1 MAIGATPH
9 RGALNFSANK
19 PKDMSSAARLYK
31 QKQETHTHTQTHT
44 YMYSEGHTDSRT
56 RQTFIYVGG
65 VGVIDKD

>member
-31 QKQETHTHTQTHT
+31 QKQETHTHTHKDTHICTQKDTQTAGLDKRL
-44 YMYSEGHTDSRT
+44 YMLEVLES
-56 RQTFIYVGG
+56 
-65 VGVIDKD
+65 